1 MLWHNHQLVP
11 DSFCKIKKLHVG
23 SCKNLMNIFPPN
35 MLRRLQNL
43 EELTI
48 KDCNSVEEVFE
59 VRGENVDEICD
70 KGSTQLRHLTLN
82 NLPKLKHV
90 WTSDP
95 ETILTFQNLCEVEV
109 SQCKTLKSLFPISV
123 AKSLEQLES
132 LNIIDCGLME
142 EIVAFEEGLETTT
155 EFVFPRI
162 TSISLKLLPELKC
175 FYPGKHTSKWPSV
188 KELTI
193 CKCNKV
199 RIVASNELS
208 FPKTDWSA
216 HRVPV
221 HEQPLFC
228 VEKVWICTCFSVNM
242 DITLSVIILK

>member
-1 MLWHNHQLVP
+1 MLWHNYQFVL
-11 DSFCKIKKLHVG
+11 DSFCKIKELHVG
-23 SCKNLMNIFPPN
+23 SCENLMNIFPPN

-43 EELTI
+43 EKLTI
-48 KDCNSVEEVFE
+48 KDCNLVEEVFE

-70 KGSTQLRHLTLN
+70 KGSTQLRYLTLN

-90 WTSDP
+90 WTSDL
-95 ETILTFQNLCEVEV
+95 EAILPFQNLSKVEV

-132 LNIIDCGLME
+132 LHINDCRLME
-142 EIVAFEEGLETTT
+142 EIVDFEEGLETTT

-162 TSISLKLLPELKC
+162 TTLRLTLLPELNC
-175 FYPGKHTSKWPSV
+175 FYPGKHTSKWPSL
-188 KELTI
+188 KKLTI
-193 CKCNKV
+193 YKCNKV

-208 FPKTDWSA
+208 FPNIDGSG

-221 HEQPLFC
+221 QQPLFC
-228 VEKVWICTCFSVNM
+228 VEKVCICTCFSVNM
-242 DITLSVIILK
+242 DTTLSVIILK